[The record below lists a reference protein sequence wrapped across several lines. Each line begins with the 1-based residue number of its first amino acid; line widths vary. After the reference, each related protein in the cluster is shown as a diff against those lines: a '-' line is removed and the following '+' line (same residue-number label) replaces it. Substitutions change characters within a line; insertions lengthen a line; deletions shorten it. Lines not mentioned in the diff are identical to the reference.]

1 MTCDRTSAFR
11 RWGRVVVGV
20 LVIAFVVLPWPL
32 ISWGRAQ
39 RSGSAPAVLEVVW
52 QHPGGRNTIG
62 AYSFTVDNHTYRGED
77 QRTSNLRRGVR
88 TWTADDLLG
97 MHVCYDPTRPGEEFA
112 LAPARYRCG
121 DPDIITTD
129 GGW

>member
-1 MTCDRTSAFR
+1 MTGDRAVAVR
-11 RWGRVVVGV
+11 KLGRLVVAV

-52 QHPGGRNTIG
+52 QHPGGRYTIG

-77 QRTSNLRRGVR
+77 QRTSNVRRGTR
-88 TWTADDLLG
+88 TWAAADLSG
-97 MHVCYDPTRPGEEFA
+97 MHVCYDPSRPGEEFA
-112 LAPARYRCG
+112 LTPARYRCG

>member
-1 MTCDRTSAFR
+1 MTGDRTATLR
-11 RWGRVVVGV
+11 RWGRRVVAV
-20 LVIAFVVLPWPL
+20 LLIAVVVLPWPL

-52 QHPGGRNTIG
+52 QHPGGRYTIG
-62 AYSFTVDNHTYRGED
+62 AYSFMVDDHVYRGQD
-77 QRTSNLRRGVR
+77 QRTSNLSRGVR
-88 TWTADDLLG
+88 TWTADDLPG

-112 LAPARYRCG
+112 LTPPRYRCG